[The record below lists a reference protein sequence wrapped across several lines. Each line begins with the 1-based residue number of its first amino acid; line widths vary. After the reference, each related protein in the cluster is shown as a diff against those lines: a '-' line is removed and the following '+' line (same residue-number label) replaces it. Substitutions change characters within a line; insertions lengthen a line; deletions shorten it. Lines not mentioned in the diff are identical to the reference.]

1 MGRRV
6 GIWGAAYPGA
16 GAPRRAEDAEGGWHS
31 RAGLPACLRLA
42 TTATQSSSS
51 WSEAAAFWVPVS
63 LAGEAEAAVSA
74 RCCRPAAPQSCRS
87 CAATL
92 PRLPPPARGQPCFRS
107 EIPGT
112 EASVARA
119 CVRSHTHAD
128 LILPTTADA
137 VSPTVALPGART
149 RVVGWGGGWGDRR
162 GSPAA
167 PSGPRRDRACPRHPA
182 LGSGEE
188 GLAPAEAPSPFEE
201 PSSVWDPSRAP
212 RCPPL
217 LPDPP
222 LRPRTLSA
230 PSPSRIPGSAARGM
244 AGRGIQADTLPLC
257 LWAQAA
263 CSAV

>member
-1 MGRRV
+1 M

-74 RCCRPAAPQSCRS
+74 RCCRPAAPQSCPS

-149 RVVGWGGGWGDRR
+149 RVVGWGGDGGTGEVPRLPPPGPAATVPAPGTRLWGVERR
-162 GSPAA
+162 GWHPPRLLPPSRSPA
-167 PSGPRRDRACPRHPA
+167 PSGTRAAPPAVPHSCRTRRSAR
-182 LGSGEE
+182 G
-188 GLAPAEAPSPFEE
+188 PSPH
-201 PSSVWDPSRAP
+201 
-212 RCPPL
+212 L
-217 LPDPP
+217 LPPG
-222 LRPRTLSA
+222 T
-230 PSPSRIPGSAARGM
+230 PGSAARGM